1 MRFLTKRPIICH
13 MDDFSHVEIITLAK
27 QLLAFGETLQIRD
40 ELTKLDALSRQEQ
53 KIYIEMRR
61 RANGFISRDEI
72 ATILW
77 KEESYDDKYSDWAI
91 DKMIS
96 RLREKLILGGLTAY
110 NIKTLRGKG
119 YQLNPT

>member
-1 MRFLTKRPIICH
+1 
-13 MDDFSHVEIITLAK
+13 MDNFSPGEVIALAK
-27 QLLAFGETLQIRD
+27 QILTFGESLQIRD
-40 ELTKLDALSRQEQ
+40 ELAELDALSHQEQ

-77 KEESYDDKYSDWAI
+77 KEESYNDKYSDWAI

-96 RLREKLILGGLTAY
+96 RLREKLILGGLSAY

-119 YQLNPT
+119 YQLNQK